1 MYVRSVIFH
10 FVGKLLARHRCEA
23 RYSVCSCFVLE
34 VIMLD
39 FDHEIDTLDGTA
51 ETTSKLD
58 GKDDV
63 NNDLN
68 TKGELDSVKSQGDIA
83 NEDTKSTIPSSY
95 ENKNVFRYNAVNK
108 DFSTTRRNSPR
119 GKNATSQRS
128 APLYVSFLGGLN
140 EIGKNITTF
149 QCNNDIIVLD
159 CGMSFPDAE
168 MLGID
173 LVLPDFTYLEKNVE
187 KIKALVLTHGHE
199 DHIGA
204 VPYFLKKINVPI
216 YATPLT
222 IGLVKEKLKEY
233 KLENKAKLRVMRP
246 GMTTRF
252 GCMTVEFI
260 SVNHSIPD
268 SVGVAIRTPAGT
280 IVHTGD
286 FKIDFTPT
294 SGKTTDLS
302 KFAELGREGVLAL
315 FADSTNADRP
325 GYTASEKT
333 LDSSFDAL
341 FRKAANK
348 RIIIAS
354 FASNIGRIQQIIS
367 CAINYGRKV
376 AFSGRSMINYVTIAS
391 ELGYMNV
398 PEGVII
404 DIDLIN
410 KYPKDKIV
418 LMTTGSQGEPMS
430 ALSRMAS
437 AEHKKI
443 VVGEEDFVIISAH
456 PIPGNEKMIGAVVND
471 LIKRGCT
478 VIYESMYEV
487 HVSGHACQEE
497 LKIIQ
502 SLVKPI
508 YFIPVHGEQKHLKR
522 HADLAVSM
530 GMSPRSVYIG
540 NVGDRIEITKSHI
553 KKYDTVP
560 AGQILVDGLGV
571 GDVGNV
577 VLKDRQHLAEDGLIV
592 VVCAIDF
599 KNGYVISGPDI
610 VSRGFVYV
618 RESENLLSGAKA
630 KATSMLY
637 ENQKNGVYEWASLK
651 IKLRDALSKYFYER
665 TKRSPMI
672 LPIIMKV

>member
-1 MYVRSVIFH
+1 MLDLDVEKLVGAVDVSESCDLKAEVGTVISEFSNEESVPQSEISGDQGTAGSLEITGVEKVKVSKALENRSVF
-10 FVGKLLARHRCEA
+10 RRSSEN
-23 RYSVCSCFVLE
+23 REPSV
-34 VIMLD
+34 
-39 FDHEIDTLDGTA
+39 
-51 ETTSKLD
+51 
-58 GKDDV
+58 
-63 NNDLN
+63 
-68 TKGELDSVKSQGDIA
+68 
-83 NEDTKSTIPSSY
+83 
-95 ENKNVFRYNAVNK
+95 
-108 DFSTTRRNSPR
+108 TRRSLQKSRNSVAH
-119 GKNATSQRS
+119 KA
-128 APLYVSFLGGLN
+128 APVYVSFLGGLN

-149 QCNNDIIVLD
+149 QCNNDIVILD

-187 KIKALVLTHGHE
+187 KIKALVITHGHE

-204 VPYFLKKINVPI
+204 VPYLLKKINVPI

-222 IGLVKEKLKEY
+222 IGLIKEKLKEY
-233 KLENKAKLRVMRP
+233 KLENKAKLRIIRP
-246 GMTTRF
+246 GMLVRL
-252 GCMTVEFI
+252 GCMSVELI
-260 SVNHSIPD
+260 NVNHSIPD
-268 SVGVAIRTPAGT
+268 SVGVAIRTPSGT

-302 KFAELGREGVLAL
+302 KFAELGKEGVLAL
-315 FADSTNADRP
+315 LADSTNADRP

-341 FRKAANK
+341 FRKAASK

-367 CAINYGRKV
+367 CAASYGRKV

-391 ELGYMNV
+391 ELGYMQV
-398 PEGVII
+398 PEGIII
-404 DIDLIN
+404 DIDLIS

-443 VVGEEDFVIISAH
+443 AVGEEDFVIISAH

-478 VIYESMYEV
+478 VIYDSIYEI

-497 LKIIQ
+497 LKIMQ
-502 SLVKPI
+502 SLVKPAF
-508 YFIPVHGEQKHLKR
+508 FIPVHGEQKHLR
-522 HADLAVSM
+522 SHADLAVSM
-530 GMSPRSVYIG
+530 GMSPRNVYVG
-540 NVGDRIEITKSHI
+540 NVGDRVEITKTHI

-560 AGQILVDGLGV
+560 AGRVLVDGLGV

-599 KNGYVISGPDI
+599 NNGYIVSGPDI

-618 RESENLLSGAKA
+618 RESENLISGAKA
-630 KATSMLY
+630 RIASTLY
-637 ENQKNGVYEWASLK
+637 ECQKNGIYEWSSLK
-651 IKLRDALSKYFYER
+651 IKMRDALSKYFYEK

-672 LPIIMKV
+672 LPIIMKI